1 MTDRYGKYWRTL
13 KERRVLM
20 GVLGILVTI
29 LLIAAAC
36 GEDATPTPGPANA
49 TPQPTPTAV
58 EPIPTDTPTPPL
70 PDKSEGILIGSVT
83 IGPLC
88 PVEPCPDPIPDV
100 YASRELLL
108 LREGRELIRLPLGP
122 EGAFQALIPAGRY
135 MVELTDCDF
144 LGCARALPM
153 SFEIRDGEPA
163 TLNIDIDTGI
173 RAPVQGPNAY
183 LQLFESLRAA
193 GAAVATGEPITQP
206 FFSVPGRFL
215 GVNGSDVQ
223 VFEYPSIKEAQ
234 SEADQVAPDGSSVG
248 TSIMFWVAGPHFYS
262 SGTLIVLY
270 VGDDA
275 ALQTLLEEALGP
287 QFAGR

>member
-1 MTDRYGKYWRTL
+1 
-13 KERRVLM
+13 
-20 GVLGILVTI
+20 
-29 LLIAAAC
+29 
-36 GEDATPTPGPANA
+36 
-49 TPQPTPTAV
+49 
-58 EPIPTDTPTPPL
+58 
-70 PDKSEGILIGSVT
+70 
-83 IGPLC
+83 
-88 PVEPCPDPIPDV
+88 
-100 YASRELLL
+100 
-108 LREGRELIRLPLGP
+108 
-122 EGAFQALIPAGRY
+122 

-153 SFEIRDGEPA
+153 SIEVRDGETA
-163 TLNIDIDTGI
+163 TINIDIDTGI

-183 LQLFESLRAA
+183 QLLFESLGAA
-193 GAAVATGEPITQP
+193 GAAVETGEPITQP
-206 FFSVPGRFL
+206 FFNVPGRL
-215 GVNGSDVQ
+215 MGVNGSKVQ

-275 ALQTLLEEALGP
+275 ALQTLLEGALGP